1 MKFKRKKRLQE
12 VVELNITAFMDLMVA
27 LVSFL
32 LIAAVFS
39 QMTVVELNLPVLNAK
54 NNEQQEIKLALQ
66 LVVREKSF
74 DIQDAN
80 IGLIRR
86 IERDPVKTDWDLFSK
101 ILLEIKYRFPE
112 EQSITLLLEPG
123 VSYKTMIAVMDHV
136 RSTDVINSGT
146 VDTVELFP
154 TISIGDAAAEVLSTP
169 ENNTDVAQPAGSAG
183 GKPTEV
189 QP

>member
-39 QMTVVELNLPVLNAK
+39 QMTVVELNLPALNSK
-54 NNEQQEIKLALQ
+54 NSEQQEIKLALQ

-74 DIQDAN
+74 DIQDVN
-80 IGLIRR
+80 LGLIRR
-86 IERDPVKTDWDLFSK
+86 IERDPVNTDWSLFNK
-101 ILLEIKYRFPE
+101 ILLEIKYRFPQE
-112 EQSITLLLEPG
+112 DSITLLLEPG

-136 RSTDVINSGT
+136 RSAEVINSGT
-146 VDTVELFP
+146 LDIIDLFP
-154 TISIGDAAAEVLSTP
+154 VISIGDAPLVTVAN
-169 ENNTDVAQPAGSAG
+169 ENPGAAQPATGIEPSGA
-183 GKPTEV
+183 EV

>member
-39 QMTVVELNLPVLNAK
+39 QMTVVELNLPALNAK

-123 VSYKTMIAVMDHV
+123 VNYKTMIAVMDHV

>member
-39 QMTVVELNLPVLNAK
+39 QMTVVELNLPALNAK
-54 NNEQQEIKLALQ
+54 NNDQQEIKLALQ
-66 LVVREKSF
+66 LVIREKSF

-80 IGLIRR
+80 LGLIRR
-86 IERDPVKTDWDLFSK
+86 IDRDPVKTDWALFSK

-112 EQSITLLLEPG
+112 AQSITLLLEPG
-123 VSYKTMIAVMDHV
+123 ASYKTMIAVMDHV

-146 VDTVELFP
+146 LETIELFP
-154 TISIGDAAAEVLSTP
+154 TISIGDAPALALAAPEVNAQTP
-169 ENNTDVAQPAGSAG
+169 ANDAAQG
-183 GKPTEV
+183 V